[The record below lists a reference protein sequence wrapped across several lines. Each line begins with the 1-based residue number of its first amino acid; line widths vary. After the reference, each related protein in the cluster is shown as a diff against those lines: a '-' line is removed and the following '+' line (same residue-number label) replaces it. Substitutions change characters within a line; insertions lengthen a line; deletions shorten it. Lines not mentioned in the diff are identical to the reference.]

1 MKKLLFMLLMM
12 LPLVAFSAVEIDGL
26 YYDLDSRTETAKV
39 SRNGSG
45 TYYGRTEILIPSSVN
60 YNGVN
65 YKVAGIGAWAFDN
78 AVNLSSITIPES
90 VTYIEESAFY
100 NCSSLTSLNI
110 PSNVH
115 SIYDNAFQGCSKLAS
130 ILIPKSVTYIG
141 NGLFQNCDGLESI
154 VVEEGNPKYDS
165 RNNCNA
171 IIWETRLMHGCKNTI
186 IPDGVTMIWP
196 SAFMYCKGLESIVFP
211 TGITSIGTNAF
222 YMCRDLSSVTLP
234 SGLETIQRA
243 AFAEC
248 YSLESVTIPSSV
260 TTIEMYAFGNCK
272 LRTVTS
278 FINDPFTISNDV
290 FGVSEDAVLYV
301 PKGTKSKYES
311 TTGWNKFNSIVEITQ
326 KCKTPTIIYT
336 NGQLKFECETEEVDF
351 KTSITD
357 VDIRDYTASVIDLSA
372 TYNIRVYATKTGYD
386 NSDVASA
393 TLCWIDADPKTEGI
407 ENGVAQVRANAV
419 LIQSSNGI
427 LNIDG
432 IKNGTDIAVYT
443 STGMMVSSVK
453 ASGTST
459 SIATSLRSGEIAI
472 VKIGDKAVKVVIK

>member
-1 MKKLLFMLLMM
+1 MM
-12 LPLVAFSAVEIDGL
+12 LPLVAYSAVEIDGL
-26 YYDLDSRTETAKV
+26 YYDLDTTTETAKV

-60 YNGVN
+60 YNGVD
-65 YKVAGIGAWAFDN
+65 YIVRGIGAWAFDN
-78 AVNLSSITIPES
+78 AVHLTNITIPET

-100 NCSSLTSLNI
+100 NCSSLTALNI
-110 PSNVH
+110 PSKVH
-115 SIYDNAFQGCSKLAS
+115 SIYDNAFQGCSKLAA

-196 SAFMYCKGLESIVFP
+196 SAFMYCKGLISIDFP
-211 TGITSIGTNAF
+211 NGITTIGTNAF
-222 YMCRDLSSVTLP
+222 YMCRDLHSVTLS

-248 YSLESVTIPSSV
+248 YSLESVTLPSSV

-278 FINDPFTISNDV
+278 FINDPFAISNDV

-326 KCKTPTIIYT
+326 KCKTPTISYS
-336 NGQLKFECETEEVDF
+336 NGQLKFECETDGVNF
-351 KTSITD
+351 KTKITD
-357 VDIRDYTASVIDLSA
+357 IDIRDYSASVIDLSA
-372 TYNIRVYATKTGYD
+372 TYNISVYATKTGYD

-393 TLCWIDADPKTEGI
+393 TLCWIDTDPKTEGI
-407 ENGVAQVRANAV
+407 ENGVAQMRAKAV
-419 LIQSSNGI
+419 LIQSNNGI

-432 IKNGTDIAVYT
+432 VNNDTDIAVY
-443 STGMMVSSVK
+443 SSSGMKVGSVK
-453 ASGTST
+453 SSGSST
-459 SIATSLRSGEIAI
+459 YIATNLRRGEIAI
-472 VKIGDKAVKVVIK
+472 VKIGDKSVKVVMK